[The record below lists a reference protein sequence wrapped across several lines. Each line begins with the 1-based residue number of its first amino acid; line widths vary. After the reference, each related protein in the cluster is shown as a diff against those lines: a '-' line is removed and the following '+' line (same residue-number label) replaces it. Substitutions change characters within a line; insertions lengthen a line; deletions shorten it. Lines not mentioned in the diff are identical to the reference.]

1 MGDPKLPP
9 EQWRPLFDKIGV
21 EFGYRPLAT
30 RINMDHTKVRRI
42 LRGDRTSHEA
52 IKELADGLGIDPTE
66 VYRLRGEEPVEP
78 FTLPDEAGR
87 LTGSERRVIRA
98 MVRALLDARESGNAV
113 EATPQPRTPGEA
125 AESEKTQA
133 ADGRDQRQADHD
145 LAARDTGGISES
157 EQTRRDMDQQGEAP
171 DPDGPEDG
179 A

>member
-1 MGDPKLPP
+1 
-9 EQWRPLFDKIGV
+9 
-21 EFGYRPLAT
+21 
-30 RINMDHTKVRRI
+30 MDHTKVRRI

-98 MVRALLDARESGNAV
+98 MVRALLDARDRDNAV
-113 EATPQPRTPGEA
+113 EATQEQDAPGEA
-125 AESEKTQA
+125 DPNEKTDA
-133 ADGRDQRQADHD
+133 GDPRDPDDYD
-145 LAARDTGGISES
+145 LAGRDTGDISE
-157 EQTRRDMDQQGEAP
+157 GEAIRRQQERTAEQ
-171 DPDGPEDG
+171 GG

>member
-98 MVRALLDARESGNAV
+98 MVRALLDARDRDNAV
-113 EATPQPRTPGEA
+113 EATQEQDAPGEA
-125 AESEKTQA
+125 DPNEKTDA
-133 ADGRDQRQADHD
+133 GDPRDPDDYD
-145 LAARDTGGISES
+145 LAGRDTGDISE
-157 EQTRRDMDQQGEAP
+157 GEAIRRQQERTAEQ
-171 DPDGPEDG
+171 GG

>member
-1 MGDPKLPP
+1 MSDPKLPP

-98 MVRALLDARESGNAV
+98 MVRALLDARDRDNAV
-113 EATPQPRTPGEA
+113 EATQEQDAPGEA
-125 AESEKTQA
+125 DPNEK
-133 ADGRDQRQADHD
+133 ADAGDPREEDYD
-145 LAARDTGGISES
+145 LAARDTGGISEG

-171 DPDGPEDG
+171 DPEGPEDG

>member
-1 MGDPKLPP
+1 
-9 EQWRPLFDKIGV
+9 
-21 EFGYRPLAT
+21 
-30 RINMDHTKVRRI
+30 MDHTKVRRI

-98 MVRALLDARESGNAV
+98 MVRALLDARDRDNAV
-113 EATPQPRTPGEA
+113 EATQEQDASGEA
-125 AESEKTQA
+125 GPNKKTDA
-133 ADGRDQRQADHD
+133 GDPRVTLLPVAHEDEDDQD
-145 LAARDTGGISES
+145 LAARDTGGVSEG

-171 DPDGPEDG
+171 DPEGPEDG